1 MVRLSCLARNGCTLG
16 EESRSGPLGRSG
28 PAQRLADRWLIPRG
42 RAGASSNREAQNG
55 QALRDE
61 ETPAGPD
68 IALSNGRLISHRAH
82 RRPVR
87 RQRPPTRAGRRNP
100 DKNRET
106 SSPTAVDTE
115 KVRQRRSRS
124 QARSTRRAHEKQSDQ
139 EPDTC
144 RGGSSEQPPPRQLD
158 PDAGKQ
164 STRHCCGPSI
174 AFIEI

>member
-1 MVRLSCLARNGCTLG
+1 MCVLFFKQNTAYEMRVS
-16 EESRSGPLGRSG
+16 
-28 PAQRLADRWLIPRG
+28 DW
-42 RAGASSNREAQNG
+42 SSDVCSSD
-55 QALRDE
+55 L
-61 ETPAGPD
+61 
-68 IALSNGRLISHRAH
+68 
-82 RRPVR
+82 

-144 RGGSSEQPPPRQLD
+144 RGGSSEQPPPRQME

-164 STRHCCGPSI
+164 SHRKCCGPSI
-174 AFIEI
+174 ALIAKERSEERRVGQEWVSTCRSRGSPYN